1 MVGGSSCASRPCLR
15 VMASKKQKLKPF
27 ADFSDKSVRNTLVR
41 ASAFDQSSQTFFTGS
56 EEGFLCS
63 WRPAV
68 AGTDEAKQVTD
79 GEHSTGKVKSS
90 KKVKKTA
97 NPY

>member
-1 MVGGSSCASRPCLR
+1 MVGGSSCAARPCLR

-41 ASAFDQSSQTFFTGS
+41 ASAFDQSSETFFTGS
-56 EEGFLCS
+56 EEGFLCC
-63 WRPAV
+63 WRPASRTDATKE
-68 AGTDEAKQVTD
+68 AGEQSA
-79 GEHSTGKVKSS
+79 GKVKSS
-90 KKVKKTA
+90 KKTKKYS